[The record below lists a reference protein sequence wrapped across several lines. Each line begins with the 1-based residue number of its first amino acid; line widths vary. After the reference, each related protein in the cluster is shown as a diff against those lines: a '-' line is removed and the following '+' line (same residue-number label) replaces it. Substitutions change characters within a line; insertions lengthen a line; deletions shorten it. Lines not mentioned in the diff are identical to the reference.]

1 MKRFKFLNNVVGWVV
16 FLIAAVTYLL
26 TIEPTASFWDC
37 GEFISTADK
46 LEVGHP
52 PGAPFFMLTAKFFT
66 LFASDQAH
74 VAMMVNSFS
83 AICSAF
89 VILFLF
95 WTITRLARKILVA
108 DNKEINLEQT
118 ILILGAGTV
127 GALAYTFSDTF
138 WFSAVE
144 GEVYAYSSLFTAVG
158 FWAILK
164 WEEADGSPYA
174 NRWLIF
180 IAYWM
185 GLSIG
190 VHLLNLLTIP
200 VVVLVYYYKKF
211 QVTTKGTI
219 LALLVSCVILGLV
232 LYGIIPGFVQV
243 AGWFELFFVNTL
255 GFSFNVGTI
264 IYAILLIA
272 CLVWGII
279 ETMPSSNGNIA
290 ATQDVVLQTD
300 SVKKNFKKKE
310 KEQVNPTSLRA
321 NIAFFSSLLL
331 LGIPFLGGRIPA
343 LMGIIVLCAI
353 AAYIIYSKKFLSAS
367 FLNTVLLCCMV
378 ILLGYSTY
386 ATVIIRSVA
395 NTPMDQNSP
404 DDVFALKSYLNR
416 EQYGDTP
423 LLYGE
428 SYASELRRVRTNK
441 GWELDIDEFEGIYAK
456 KVKTSE
462 NEKDSYELYDHK
474 KKYKYDL
481 CMPFPRMYSK
491 QASHIEAY
499 KQWANIKGHKVRYKS
514 MGENKTKIVPTF
526 GENLTFFFKYQVGWM
541 YWRYFM
547 WNFSGRQ
554 NDIQGHGGAVHGNWI
569 TGINAIDSFMLGDQ
583 ESMPDELKNNKGHNV
598 YYLLPL
604 LLGLMGI
611 AFQFMKGKKGMQ
623 SFWITA
629 TLFFMT
635 GLAIVLYL
643 NQTPY
648 QPRERDYAYA
658 GSFYAFCIWIG
669 LGVLF
674 LHEILKMWI
683 NGKISATVVTLAC
696 LGVPALMAAQNWD
709 DHDRSNR
716 YTCRDFGQNYLL
728 SLQPNSVIF
737 TNGDNDTF
745 PLWYNQEVEGVGTD
759 SRVANLSYLQ
769 MGWYVDQMKR
779 QAYESDPLPLSLE
792 AKDYMNGRLDI
803 AYMFNVVP
811 ELKFDMAVE
820 IAKNPEKY
828 KQYNPYDDDKM
839 NFIPT
844 KNFVLDIDKNDV
856 LSSGVI
862 PAKDI
867 VKVPDQIRLNLS
879 SKGYLGKHEVMILDL
894 LQQNKWK
901 RPLYFA
907 VTVGGDSYMGLQ
919 RYLSLE
925 GMAYRILPCPGGVL
939 SKGEQVNIERTYDNL
954 LHKFKWGGIAE
965 NPNIYMDENNLR
977 MTSTLR
983 FMFVRLSD
991 AIMAESH
998 RAEVMQ
1004 QYCNALLWA
1013 LSQEDNRPDS
1023 PNNMSVFRTLSRYYY
1038 DNDRITSTTSY
1049 SDSML
1054 ISNAPAIACEI
1065 LGCSKQTPKIEMM
1078 RMLDD
1083 HGKKFTKDVID
1094 SIKAANKSK
1103 VIEVLDYCNK
1113 VMPVPQ
1119 IPYTT
1124 ANIMMARTY
1133 LELGEVQRA
1142 LKIMD
1147 VMKETSIQYLE
1158 WISAMDPVNQRASM
1172 DEFSEKFSIFA
1183 EILQLNQTILKNDV
1197 EKDLALYDKYMQVY
1211 RKWNK

>member
-1 MKRFKFLNNVVGWVV
+1 MNRFKILNNVVGWVV

-83 AICSAF
+83 AICSAL

-95 WTITRLARKILVA
+95 WTITRLARKLVVE
-108 DNKEINLEQT
+108 DNTEINLDQT
-118 ILILGAGTV
+118 IVILGAGAV

-164 WEEADGSPYA
+164 WEEADGTPYA

-200 VVVLVYYYKKF
+200 VVVLVYYYKKYK
-211 QVTTKGTI
+211 VTTKGTI
-219 LALLVSCVILGLV
+219 YALLVSFVILGLV

-255 GFSFNVGTI
+255 GFSFNVGTL
-264 IYAILLIA
+264 IYALLLIA

-279 ETMPSSNGNIA
+279 ETSSKDGAKDLSSNSQP
-290 ATQDVVLQTD
+290 TQQ
-300 SVKKNFKKKE
+300 KNSKKKE
-310 KEQVNPTSLRA
+310 PTKMDSSSYRSF
-321 NIAFFSSLLL
+321 IAFLSSLLL
-331 LGIPFLGGRIPA
+331 LGIPFLGGRVSPFV
-343 LMGIIVLCAI
+343 GILILCGLGVFMFV
-353 AAYIIYSKKFLSAS
+353 KKELFNFS

-386 ATVIIRSVA
+386 ATVIIRSAA

-428 SYASELRRVRTNK
+428 SYASELRRVKTKK
-441 GWELDIDEFEGIYAK
+441 GWELDIKEGEGLYAK
-456 KVKTSE
+456 KIKTSE
-462 NEKDSYELYDHK
+462 TEKDSYELYDHK

-481 CMPFPRMYSK
+481 CMLFPRMYSK
-491 QASHIEAY
+491 QASHIDAY
-499 KQWANIKGHKVRYKS
+499 KHWGKITGHKERYKS
-514 MGENKTKIVPTF
+514 MGEDKTKIVPTF
-526 GENLTFFFKYQVGWM
+526 GENLRFFFNYQVGWM
-541 YWRYFM
+541 YMRYFM

-554 NDIQGHGGAVHGNWI
+554 NDIQGHGGVLHGNWI
-569 TGINAIDSFMLGDQ
+569 TGFDSIDSLMYGDQ
-583 ESMPDELKNNKGHNV
+583 VNMPDELKNNKAHNK

-604 LLGLMGI
+604 LLGILGI
-611 AFQFMKGKKGMQ
+611 VYQFMRGKKGNQ
-623 SFWITA
+623 SFWIIA

-635 GLAIVLYL
+635 GLAIVIYL

-658 GSFYAFCIWIG
+658 GSFYAYCIWIG
-669 LGVLF
+669 LGTLF
-674 LHEILKMWI
+674 LYELIRVKLDA
-683 NGKISATVVTLAC
+683 KITALIVTFAC
-696 LGVPALMAAQNWD
+696 LGVPALMAEENWD
-709 DHDRSNR
+709 DHDRSKR

-803 AYMFNVVP
+803 AYMFNIVP
-811 ELKFDMAVE
+811 ELSFDMAVE
-820 IAKNPEKY
+820 IAKNPKKY
-828 KQYNPYDDDKM
+828 LQYNPYEDESM
-839 NFIPT
+839 NFIPS
-844 KNFVLDIDKNDV
+844 KNFVLDVDKEDV

-867 VKVPDQIRLNLS
+867 EKVSDKIRLNLS

-894 LQQNKWK
+894 LSKNKWK

-907 VTVGGDSYMGLQ
+907 VTVGSESYMGLQ

-925 GMAYRILPCPGGVL
+925 GMAYRILPSPGGVL

-991 AIMAESH
+991 AIMAES
-998 RAEVMQ
+998 RKAEITK
-1004 QYCNALLWA
+1004 QYCDVLSWA
-1013 LSQEDNRPDS
+1013 LSLNSNQPDRMDYM
-1023 PNNMSVFRTLSRYYY
+1023 NAYRTLSRYYY
-1038 DNDRITSTTSY
+1038 DNDRVSSTKAY
-1049 SDSML
+1049 SDSTL
-1054 ISNAPAIACEI
+1054 ISYAPAIASEI
-1065 LGCSKQTPKIEMM
+1065 LGCPKETSKDEMM
-1078 RMLDD
+1078 RMLDA
-1083 HGKKFTKDVID
+1083 HGKKFTKEVVD
-1094 SIKAANKSK
+1094 SIKTANKAK
-1103 VIEVLDYCNK
+1103 VVEVLDYCDK

-1119 IPYTT
+1119 IPYTA

-1133 LELGEVQRA
+1133 LELGEKERA
-1142 LKIMD
+1142 TKIMD
-1147 VMKETSIQYLE
+1147 AMKETSVQYLD
-1158 WISAMDPVNQRASM
+1158 WIMGMKEEHQKNVMS
-1172 DEFSEKFSIFA
+1172 EFSEKFSIFA
-1183 EILQLNQTILKNDV
+1183 EILSMSTNLGET
-1197 EKDLALYDKYMQVY
+1197 DLANDQALYAKYMEVY
-1211 RKWNK
+1211 KKWNK